1 MTKFTV
7 EQFDET
13 NINKQTI
20 LQLIQQHA
28 IQAQRIDALEA
39 YYDGEHAIKTRVRT
53 KGAPNN
59 KIAVNFAKY
68 ITDVATGY
76 FISNPITYNSTAGDD
91 IEKLL
96 VAFDKAY
103 VDDTD
108 ADNAFEA
115 SQNGLAFE
123 YVYAK
128 EGQTELRTKNLCA
141 KNTFMIYDTSIEEN
155 EVAAVYY
162 RQIVDSATNITKYV
176 ATVLTEHYI
185 YELNIMDTAE
195 MQQTY
200 ETPKEHFFGAVPVIC
215 YLNNHNA
222 YGDYEQV
229 IDLIDAY
236 NTVMSD
242 RVNDINDFVD
252 AILVIYGTLLSDEGD
267 ASTDAKKALHDGKLL
282 EFPDKQSMG
291 AEWLTRQLDENGV
304 EVLQKSISRDILR
317 MAYVPDFTDENFANN
332 ASGVAIAFKC
342 LLLEWM
348 TKTKERY
355 YRQGLRKRIRLF
367 CNYLGLKQILIN
379 ADSICPH
386 FVRALPTNTLE
397 TAQIVSLLDGHVS
410 RKTLL
415 QQLPFV
421 EDPDAE
427 IKALDEEAEK
437 AAERQQAIFRMRP
450 NTPPNIE
457 DEEDE
462 AEEEIT
468 DDDGFIR

>member
-1 MTKFTV
+1 MIKFTV
-7 EQFDET
+7 DNFDEY
-13 NINKQTI
+13 NINKSVI
-20 LQLIQQHA
+20 LKLIQQHSTL
-28 IQAQRIDALEA
+28 AQRIEMLEA
-39 YYDGEHAIKTRVRT
+39 YYDGEHAIKQRTRT

-68 ITDVATGY
+68 ITDISTGY
-76 FISNPITYNSTAGDD
+76 FISNPITYSCADTDLEA
-91 IEKLL
+91 LL
-96 VAFDKAY
+96 TAFDHAY

-128 EGQTELRTKNLCA
+128 EGETELRTKNLCA

-162 RQIVDSATNITKYV
+162 RTLHDDATDRLKYV
-176 ATVLTEHYI
+176 ATVCTTHFI
-185 YELNIMDTAE
+185 YELNIYDSTEVQLTTEQAR
-195 MQQTY
+195 
-200 ETPKEHFFGAVPVIC
+200 EHYFGAVPVIC
-215 YLNNHNA
+215 YQNNHNA

-242 RVNDINDFVD
+242 RVNDIQDFVD
-252 AILVIYGTLLSDEGD
+252 AVLVIYGTLLSDEGD
-267 ASTDAKKALHDGKLL
+267 EAGEAKKALHDGKLL
-282 EFPDKQSMG
+282 EFPDKQTMG
-291 AEWLTRQLDENGV
+291 AEWLTRQLDESGV
-304 EVLQKSISRDILR
+304 EVLQTAIAKDILR

-367 CNYLGLKQILIN
+367 CTYLGLKQILID
-379 ADSICPH
+379 ADSVVPH
-386 FVRALPTNTLE
+386 FVRALPTNQVE
-397 TAQIVSLLDGHVS
+397 VAQIVSMLDGKVS
-410 RKTLL
+410 QMTLL
-415 QQLPFV
+415 QQIPFV
-421 EDPDAE
+421 EYPAAE
-427 IKALDEEAEK
+427 IEALEAEK
-437 AAERQQAIFRMRP
+437 DKAVERQQAIFGMRP
-450 NTPPNIE
+450 NTPPD
-457 DEEDE
+457 DEEDDE
-462 AEEEIT
+462 DEVDNE
-468 DDDGFIR
+468 DDI